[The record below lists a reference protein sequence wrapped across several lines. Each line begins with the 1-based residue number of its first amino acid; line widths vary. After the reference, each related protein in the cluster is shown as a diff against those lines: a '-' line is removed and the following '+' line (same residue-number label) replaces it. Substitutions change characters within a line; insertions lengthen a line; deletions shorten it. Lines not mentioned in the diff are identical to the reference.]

1 MNLWRALIVL
11 CTAAAPALAFC
22 ATAIRSG
29 AGRHRITGAC
39 LGDVY
44 ALRAGV
50 QNDEH
55 RSW

>member
-39 LGDVY
+39 LGDAY